1 METDLQLLGVKEAAE
16 VRGQEDC
23 EMSCSFINIRCS
35 HWGKL
40 GKEYTG
46 SLWIVSYICM
56 QNYNDLK
63 IKILIKNKKPKTYY
77 FRILAPHTQAYAP
90 PEEDPLQPKSKKA

>member
-1 METDLQLLGVKEAAE
+1 
-16 VRGQEDC
+16 
-23 EMSCSFINIRCS
+23 MSCNVINIRCS

-46 SLWIVSYICM
+46 SLWIVSYNCM

-63 IKILIKNKKPKTYY
+63 IKTLIKK
-77 FRILAPHTQAYAP
+77 
-90 PEEDPLQPKSKKA
+90 

>member
-1 METDLQLLGVKEAAE
+1 MP
-16 VRGQEDC
+16 C
-23 EMSCSFINIRCS
+23 NFINIRCS

-46 SLWIVSYICM
+46 SLRIVFHNCV

-63 IKILIKNKKPKTYY
+63 IIILIKK
-77 FRILAPHTQAYAP
+77 
-90 PEEDPLQPKSKKA
+90 